1 MKVVYNWLKEFVDVT
16 ASPAELRAR
25 LSLAGLA
32 VDSIEETAAGPVLD
46 AEVTANRPDWL
57 GHLGIAREVA
67 AIYRLPLKPLHP
79 KLKESAAKAADATRV
94 EIAAPD
100 LCGRFTA
107 RVLRGVKVQP
117 SPDWLRQGLEAI
129 GEKSINNVV
138 DVSNY
143 VMFELGHPLHAF
155 DLDQLQEQRIVV
167 RRAKPGEKIR
177 TLDGAERTLTKD
189 MSVVADAARAVGIGG
204 VMGGA
209 ETEISFSTRNVLIE
223 CAWFDPVSVRRAA
236 KALGLRTEAS
246 YRFERGADPEMAEL
260 ASRRAAEL
268 IQQVGG
274 GELLAGVVDV
284 YPQRTSEKKIELSRE
299 ELLRVMGADVP
310 DRDVEAILGALG
322 FHPVRVDVNRGS
334 DGSIAAV
341 WECRQVS
348 WRQDVTRGIDLIEE
362 VARHYGYDKFPPRL
376 PPAKLPAHR
385 LPHAEAQDRLRERL
399 VALGYQEIV
408 EIPIVDTQR
417 NELFRPENLAPAVI
431 GNPLAEDASVM
442 RSTGTVSMLRAI
454 EWNLN
459 HGQRDLRLFEIG
471 KTYELRD
478 GEPVETQV
486 LTLGATGMAQEK
498 TIHEAAR
505 EFSFADLKGDLDRIG
520 ELAGGFTWQLGGP
533 QWLTASRAARLS
545 LSTQGGSWSVTVGAN
560 SGPSADVD
568 TRSTT
573 LPGPY
578 FAVAGQLARRIAE
591 LYKFRQDVF
600 VAELKLESLVTS
612 VETAAAARRF
622 KPLPRF
628 PAVERDFSLVLSDGV
643 TFTNV
648 AETIR
653 SLQIAELESI
663 EAADRLTYA
672 EMKELIGKDLEPE
685 LAKVFKPGTYTL
697 MIRVKFQSAQATF
710 TDAQLND
717 LSARIVAALQA
728 NLGATLRAN

>member
-1 MKVVYNWLKEFVDVT
+1 MRALQTIAPGEKMKVVYNWLKEFVDVT
-16 ASPAELRAR
+16 ASPADLRAR
-25 LSLAGLA
+25 LSLAGVA

-46 AEVTANRPDWL
+46 AEVTANRPDCL

-79 KLKESAAKAADATRV
+79 KLKESREKAADATRV
-94 EIAAPD
+94 EIQAPD

-138 DVSNY
+138 DVTNY

-155 DLDQLQEQRIVV
+155 DFDKLQEHRIVV
-167 RRAKPGEKIR
+167 RRAKPAEKIR
-177 TLDGAERTLTKD
+177 TLDGADRTLTKD
-189 MSVVADAARAVGIGG
+189 MCVIADAARAVSIGG

-209 ETEISFSTRNVLIE
+209 ETEISFSTRNVVIE
-223 CAWFDPVSVRRAA
+223 CAWFDPISIRRTS
-236 KALGLRTEAS
+236 KSLGLRSEAS

-268 IQQVGG
+268 IQQVAG

-284 YPQRTSEKKIELSRE
+284 YPHPEPEKKIELSRK

-310 DRDVEAILGALG
+310 DRDIEAILSALG

-348 WRQDVTRGIDLIEE
+348 WRRDVTRGIDLIEE

-385 LPHAEAQDRLRERL
+385 LPYAEAQDRLRERI

-459 HGQRDLRLFEIG
+459 HGQRNLRLFEIG

-478 GEPVETQV
+478 GAPVETQV
-486 LTLGATGMAQEK
+486 LTLGSTGMAQEK
-498 TIHEAAR
+498 TIYDAAR
-505 EFSFADLKGDLDRIG
+505 EFTFADLKGDLDRIG
-520 ELAGGFTWQLGGP
+520 EVAGGFAWQSGGP
-533 QWLTASRAARLS
+533 QWLTGSRAAQIALAAKS
-545 LSTQGGSWSVTVGAN
+545 PAPAHFG
-560 SGPSADVD
+560 
-568 TRSTT
+568 TT
-573 LPGPY
+573 
-578 FAVAGQLARRIAE
+578 GQLAKRIADI
-591 LYKFRQDVF
+591 YKFRQDVF
-600 VAELKLESLVTS
+600 VAELKLEPLVTG
-612 VETAAAARRF
+612 VEAANAARRF

-628 PAVERDFSLVLSDGV
+628 PAVERDFSLVLADGV
-643 TFTNV
+643 TFAQV
-648 AETIR
+648 DATIR

-663 EAADRLTYA
+663 EAADLFRGGQVPA
-672 EMKELIGKDLEPE
+672 GK
-685 LAKVFKPGTYTL
+685 FSL
-697 MIRVKFQSAQATF
+697 MIRVKFQSAEATF

-717 LSARIVAALQA
+717 FSARIVAALQQK
-728 NLGATLRAN
+728 LGATLRAI

>member
-16 ASPAELRAR
+16 ASPADLRAR
-25 LSLAGLA
+25 LSLAGVA

-46 AEVTANRPDWL
+46 AEVTANRPDCL

-79 KLKESAAKAADATRV
+79 KLKESTDKVADATRV
-94 EIAAPD
+94 EIQAPD

-138 DVSNY
+138 DVTNY

-155 DLDQLQEQRIVV
+155 DFDKLHEHRIVV
-167 RRAKPGEKIR
+167 RRANPAEKLR
-177 TLDGAERTLTKD
+177 TLDGVERTLTKD
-189 MSVVADAARAVGIGG
+189 MCVVADAGRAVGIGG

-223 CAWFDPVSVRRAA
+223 CAWFDPISIRRAS
-236 KALGLRTEAS
+236 KALGLRSEAS

-268 IQQVGG
+268 IQQVAG
-274 GELLAGVVDV
+274 GELLAGVVDL
-284 YPQRTSEKKIELSRE
+284 YPHRAPEKKIELSRQ

-310 DRDVEAILGALG
+310 DRDIEAILSALG

-385 LPHAEAQDRLRERL
+385 LPHAEAQDRLRERI

-408 EIPIVDTQR
+408 EIPIVDTHR

-442 RSTGTVSMLRAI
+442 RSTGTVSLLRAI

-459 HGQRDLRLFEIG
+459 HGQRNLRLFEIG

-478 GEPVETQV
+478 GAPIETQV
-486 LTLGATGMAQEK
+486 LTLGATGLAQEK
-498 TIHEAAR
+498 TIYEAAR
-505 EFSFADLKGDLDRIG
+505 EFGFADLKGDLDRIG
-520 ELAGGFTWQLGGP
+520 ELAGGFAWRSGGP
-533 QWLTASRAARLS
+533 QWLTGSRAAQIALAAKS
-545 LSTQGGSWSVTVGAN
+545 PDSAN
-560 SGPSADVD
+560 LG
-568 TRSTT
+568 TT
-573 LPGPY
+573 
-578 FAVAGQLARRIAE
+578 GQLAKRIADI
-591 LYKFRQDVF
+591 YKFRQDVF
-600 VAELKLESLVTS
+600 VAELKLEPLVTG
-612 VETAAAARRF
+612 VEAANAARRF

-628 PAVERDFSLVLSDGV
+628 PAVERDFSLVLADGV
-643 TFTNV
+643 AFAQV
-648 AETIR
+648 DAAIR

-663 EAADRLTYA
+663 EAADLFRGGQIPA
-672 EMKELIGKDLEPE
+672 GK
-685 LAKVFKPGTYTL
+685 FSL
-697 MIRVKFQSAQATF
+697 MIRVKFQSAEATF

-717 LSARIVAALQA
+717 ISARIVAALQEK
-728 NLGATLRAN
+728 LGATLRAI

>member
-1 MKVVYNWLKEFVDVT
+1 MKVVYNWLKQFVDVT
-16 ASPAELRAR
+16 APPADLRAR
-25 LSLAGLA
+25 LSLAGIA

-46 AEVTANRPDWL
+46 AEVTANRPDCL

-79 KLKESAAKAADATRV
+79 KLKEAAEKAADAARV
-94 EIAAPD
+94 EIEAPE

-138 DVSNY
+138 DVTNY
-143 VMFELGHPLHAF
+143 VMFELGHPLHAYDF
-155 DLDQLQEQRIVV
+155 DTLAEKRIVV

-177 TLDGAERTLTKD
+177 TLDGAERTLTKE
-189 MSVVADAARAVGIGG
+189 MCVIADAARAIGVGG

-209 ETEISFSTRNVLIE
+209 DTEISFSTRDILLE
-223 CAWFDPVSVRRAA
+223 CAWFDPITVRRTS
-236 KALGLRTEAS
+236 KALGLRSEAS

-268 IQQVGG
+268 IQQLSG
-274 GELLAGVVDV
+274 GEVLAGVVDI
-284 YPQRTSEKKIELSRE
+284 YPQREPEKKIELSRK

-310 DRDVEAILGALG
+310 DRDIEAILSALG

-334 DGSIAAV
+334 DGSLAAI

-362 VARHYGYDKFPPRL
+362 VARQYGYDKFPPRL
-376 PPAKLPAHR
+376 PPAKWPAHR
-385 LPHAEAQDRLRERL
+385 LPHAEAQDRLRERI

-442 RSTGTVSMLRAI
+442 RSTGIVSMVRAI

-459 HGQRDLRLFEIG
+459 HGQRNLRLFEIG

-478 GEPVETQV
+478 GEPVETPV
-486 LTLGATGMAQEK
+486 LTIGATGLAREK
-498 TIHEAAR
+498 TIYEPAR
-505 EFSFADLKGDLDRIG
+505 EYGFADLKGDLDSVG
-520 ELAGGFTWQLGGP
+520 ALAGSFTWHTGGP
-533 QWLTASRAARLS
+533 HWLMAARAAEMHLAHGNGAGVQQS
-545 LSTQGGSWSVTVGAN
+545 LG
-560 SGPSADVD
+560 
-568 TRSTT
+568 
-573 LPGPY
+573 
-578 FAVAGQLARRIAE
+578 VAGQLARRIADQ
-591 LYKFRQDVF
+591 LKLRQDVF
-600 VAELKLESLVTS
+600 LAELKLEPLLTGI
-612 VETAAAARRF
+612 EAADAARRF

-628 PAVERDFSLVLSDGV
+628 PAVERDFSLVLADGV
-643 TFTNV
+643 TFAQV
-648 AETIR
+648 EQTIR
-653 SLQIAELESI
+653 SLNIPELESI
-663 EAADRLTYA
+663 EAADLFRGGQIPA
-672 EMKELIGKDLEPE
+672 GK
-685 LAKVFKPGTYTL
+685 FSL
-697 MIRVKFQSAQATF
+697 MIGVKFQSAAATF

-717 LSARIVAALQA
+717 FSARIVAALQEK
-728 NLGATLRAN
+728 LGATLRTS